1 MIKPAGGGFVVKN
14 IFLFFAF
21 LFTVPLFAADIDSGM
36 LTAEEIL
43 AAAHPES
50 EKSTP
55 CATKLFAEAVEEE
68 LEDIAPDT
76 PEAEVRALAQ
86 KAMFDGDVLQEVL
99 DCPELKNITD
109 RLTTITFTPI
119 VYEFENGREIT
130 INYTT
135 QLKVLDQKLLL
146 ANKPSLPDGKPNPRL
161 MDQDDPAIYIN
172 TDPAW
177 YAIMVVERD
186 SLSNFV
192 GPEKNNTL
200 SIKWIDNNIDNIYP
214 KGFNCTSKSAIA
226 NDTDTIN
233 QVVHEIADLDKDTN
247 DYYVAGDVN
256 LEWVMYA
263 EIAAEIALTIVTF
276 GAGEAAMIGLKGVR
290 AGRIA
295 ARLAKNATK
304 LRRFEHVAKYAT
316 KVEKIANT
324 SHQIEKNSKLIKKA
338 KRYEKALK
346 NIEDAKKAGKDAS
359 KYEKKAE
366 KILKKAKE
374 IDRNVTPE
382 KLKSAEN
389 LQKETE
395 NLAKQLPEME
405 KELQETLKQNKKL
418 LTEKRKALKEIT
430 KQTDSNKIKEY
441 ERLQKEM
448 DKIRDSKDYNVVL
461 NKAKNP
467 ELQKQADE
475 ILKQIKNLENADNFK
490 DYAKTY
496 NEVKGLESV
505 DDYIK
510 TAETLVDIRKYR
522 AKLSAYR
529 QQTGNIFT
537 KNLKRI
543 KGGFTTF
550 RAANNGAKTMTK
562 AANIARKGMTSKT
575 AKIGEWLIDS
585 TLKHGAR
592 IARVE
597 RDLGAFYGAITFLGD
612 MYDYTSNTSDQYSNG
627 IEFKP
632 LCLLSA
638 DDLEGQENEVN
649 YGMWLMW
656 EGNSTDSADDDAAY
670 LQAMDFAEKFNYVL
684 NEYQDEHG
692 KNCNVDIYVVRPII
706 RLDESNPD
714 ETKGELFYL
723 FMNDVPWNADN

>member
-1 MIKPAGGGFVVKN
+1 MIKKT
-14 IFLFFAF
+14 FLFFVL
-21 LFTVPLFAADIDSGM
+21 LFCVPLFAQDTDIM

-43 AAAHPES
+43 AVAHPES
-50 EKSTP
+50 ENLTP
-55 CATKLFAEAVEEE
+55 CATQVFTQALYDEM
-68 LEDIAPDT
+68 DDT
-76 PEAEVRALAQ
+76 DESSPEAEIRAWAQ
-86 KAMFDGDVLQEVL
+86 TVMFDKDVLEEAL

-109 RLTTITFTPI
+109 RLQTVTFTPI
-119 VYEFENGREIT
+119 YFQFPNGREIT
-130 INYTT
+130 INYAT

-146 ANKPSLPDGKPNPRL
+146 ADKPSLPNGDPNPRL
-161 MDQDDPAIYIN
+161 MDANDPAKYIN

-177 YAIMVVERD
+177 YAIMVVEHD

-192 GPEKNNTL
+192 GPNKNNTL
-200 SIKWIDNNIDNIYP
+200 SIKWINDNIDDIYP
-214 KGFNCTSKSAIA
+214 HGAFCTSKSALA
-226 NDTDTIN
+226 NDHYTIN
-233 QVVHEIADLDKDTN
+233 QVVHELVDLEKDTN

-256 LEWVMYA
+256 LEWIMYA
-263 EIAAEIALTIVTF
+263 EIIGEIALTIVTV
-276 GAGEAAMIGLKGVR
+276 GAGEAAMIGLKGAR

-295 ARLAKNATK
+295 AKLAHNATK
-304 LRRFEHVAKYAT
+304 LRRFEHVAQYAT
-316 KVEKIANT
+316 KAEKIAAT
-324 SHQIEKNSKLIKKA
+324 SYRIEKNSKLVKKA
-338 KRYEKALK
+338 KRYEKTLK
-346 NIEDAKKAGKDAS
+346 NIEDAKKAGKDVS
-359 KYEKKAE
+359 KYEKKAD

-374 IDRNVTPE
+374 IDRDITPE
-382 KLKSAEN
+382 KLKNAEK
-389 LQKETE
+389 LQSETE
-395 NLAKQLPEME
+395 TLIKQLPEME
-405 KELQETLKQNKKL
+405 KELQETLIKNKEL
-418 LTEKRKALKEIT
+418 LTEKRKTLKEIT
-430 KQTDSNKIKEY
+430 TKTNSQKIKEY

-448 DKIRDSKDYNVVL
+448 DKIRDSKDYDMVL

-475 ILKQIKNLENADNFK
+475 ILKQIKDLENADDFK

-496 NEVKGLESV
+496 NEVKDLESV

-522 AKLSAYR
+522 ANLSAYR

-543 KGGFTTF
+543 KGGFTAF
-550 RAANNGAKTMTK
+550 RTANTGAKTMTK
-562 AANIARKGMTSKT
+562 AAKVARAGMSSKTSK
-575 AKIGEWLIDS
+575 IGDWLIDS
-585 TLKHGAR
+585 TLKHGGR
-592 IARVE
+592 IARFE
-597 RDLGAFYGAITFLGD
+597 RDLGGLYGAVLFLGD
-612 MYDYTSNTSDQYSNG
+612 LYDRTSNTSQQYSNG

-656 EGNSTDSADDDAAY
+656 TGNSTDSVDDDAAY

-706 RLDESNPD
+706 RLDETNPD
-714 ETKGELFYL
+714 ETTGELFCL
-723 FMNDVPWNADN
+723 FMNDITRTYAN